1 MSENFGEF
9 DWSTLYNRAKA
20 VSFEPLPPATYH
32 FEVVESSVVT
42 TSNGKPMIRIKLS
55 VVGGPRAGTKVFD
68 QLVLSID
75 SEKALSMFFMQLKAF
90 GLDERFFAT
99 IPPGQV
105 GPIAQALF
113 GRHVRAKVIITEWND
128 RERNEVSS
136 YSRYV
141 SNPSESAL
149 EHSVASLASSQS
161 HIPVSAPVAAPVQ
174 APVSAPVKAPVKE
187 SQPPQDSVSD
197 LTPDLPF

>member
-75 SEKALSMFFMQLKAF
+75 SEKALSMFFLKLKAF

-99 IPPGQV
+99 TPPGQL
-105 GPIAQALF
+105 GPVAQALF
-113 GRHVRAKVIITEWND
+113 GKHVRGTVEITEWNGQ
-128 RERNEVSS
+128 ERNQVKSYLSYVGATGPSVIQRAVSELS
-136 YSRYV
+136 T
-141 SNPSESAL
+141 P
-149 EHSVASLASSQS
+149 HPQ
-161 HIPVSAPVAAPVQ
+161 IPVSAPVAAPVQ
-174 APVSAPVKAPVKE
+174 APVKAPVKE